1 MKSVTLCL
9 LTEELFYNVRRKKPF
24 QRVVVAALLCWN
36 PFFVILELS
45 DMSSKQKGKS
55 VKDFEHYCLYFINL
69 ALPLSGEFF
78 FFFLSLKKK
87 NPATVNLW

>member
-36 PFFVILELS
+36 SFFVIMELS
-45 DMSSKQKGKS
+45 DI
-55 VKDFEHYCLYFINL
+55 CLQSRKENQ
-69 ALPLSGEFF
+69 
-78 FFFLSLKKK
+78 LKIL
-87 NPATVNLW
+87 NTIAYIS